1 MERTQLITKHFRAF
15 SGAGGD
21 ANKTSLCH
29 HSLFSYI
36 LLHRCFGRI
45 VFSSLKN
52 TRLPTSD
59 IPVSV
64 VKPITFS
71 LPNSRILDLGI
82 SHTRIFKVGRG
93 GCVGISQK
101 AFLRRNVFPSNAC
114 VGGICFVFGQPALP
128 GACPFVLIMHC

>member
-1 MERTQLITKHFRAF
+1 MLWKERNWSQSI
-15 SGAGGD
+15 SGRFQGQGD
-21 ANKTSLCH
+21 ANKTTLCH
-29 HSLFSYI
+29 YSLSSYI

-71 LPNSRILDLGI
+71 FPNSRSLDLGI

-93 GCVGISQK
+93 SFVGISQK
-101 AFLRRNVFPSNAC
+101 AFLGKKTFFLQTSVSEAY
-114 VGGICFVFGQPALP
+114 
-128 GACPFVLIMHC
+128 VLCLVNLHYQAHAHLF